1 MNQAETNLEFKVTIP
16 LEKSVHE
23 DGGWYIKGVAAG
35 LGVDK
40 DGDAMMP
47 EAIEG
52 LAVQINTAPV
62 PFRNHHNKDDIM
74 ENMGEVVKASVT
86 SDFELMVEVELDQ
99 DNPSSQYLWKK
110 LDQGKQ
116 YGMSVRGDTERP
128 TFEKAQSG
136 RYVHKHHTVILKEV
150 SVTTR
155 PFYTKSLGTV
165 LRKAMTDAEASF
177 ATGENTK
184 MEDSN
189 TGEPTT
195 PESTA
200 PVNDTVVEGTPSP
213 SDELVKSLMDNE
225 AFTTFMTEQIATAVA
240 AAPVE
245 DSVEDTTEVVK
256 SDTEEE
262 VEESTEAPD
271 ITEIVKSLTTEL
283 NSSFDAKIDKMMGQI
298 ADSATPRVLVKSEAE
313 EAAEAIEAFKTS
325 DPRNRLRVGLAAT
338 HGESDKL

>member
-1 MNQAETNLEFKVTIP
+1 MSQAESSLEFKVTIP
-16 LEKSVHE
+16 FEKSVHE
-23 DGGWYIKGVAAG
+23 DGGWYIRGVAAG

-47 EAIEG
+47 EAIEM
-52 LAVQINTAPV
+52 LANQINTAPV

-74 ENMGEVVKASVT
+74 EDMGEVVKASVT
-86 SDFELMVEVELDQ
+86 SDFELMVEVQLDQ

-128 TFEKAQSG
+128 RFEKAQSG
-136 RYVHKHHTVILKEV
+136 RYVHKHHTVTLKEV

-177 ATGENTK
+177 ATGENTT

-189 TGEPTT
+189 TGETQT

-200 PVNDTVVEGTPSP
+200 PVNDTVVEGTASP

-225 AFTTFMTEQIATAVA
+225 AFTTFMTEQIITAVA
-240 AAPVE
+240 ASAAVE
-245 DSVEDTTEVVK
+245 GSVEDTTEVVK
-256 SDTEEE
+256 SET
-262 VEESTEAPD
+262 EESTDAPD
-271 ITEIVKSLTTEL
+271 ITELVKSLTTEL

-313 EAAEAIEAFKTS
+313 EAAEAIEAFKS
-325 DPRNRLRVGLAAT
+325 SEPRNRLRVGLAAT
-338 HGESDKL
+338 HGETDKL